1 MVSALLKCKNAIKRA
16 LKSKAMLGRDLVA
29 KEFEVCTR
37 DTNGEGNAVVLL
49 SVCPLTTADTL
60 LCFLS
65 VCFSASP
72 LNFLHH
78 PGCFP
83 ASGGSAPRLLTGVLP
98 LPSCTGIKPC
108 CHGKG
113 LFVTYCTR
121 LRSWGGQVPVKST
134 YCLKSA

>member
-29 KEFEVCTR
+29 EEFEVCTR

-83 ASGGSAPRLLTGVLP
+83 ERRLSVSFARWSPPTALV
-98 LPSCTGIKPC
+98 
-108 CHGKG
+108 H
-113 LFVTYCTR
+113 R
-121 LRSWGGQVPVKST
+121 H
-134 YCLKSA
+134 